1 MKQLVYPAVLY
12 RDSENDAFTIAIH
25 DLGIVADGKTV
36 EDAYFVA
43 QEHLTAMFE
52 CASKLGCEIDMPSPF
67 IKVWKENKP
76 KENIVILVDALA

>member
-1 MKQLVYPAVLY
+1 MKELVYPAVLY
-12 RDSENDAFTIAIH
+12 RDNENDAFTIAIH

-36 EDAYFVA
+36 EDAFFVA

-52 CASKLGCEIDMPSPF
+52 CASKLGCEIDAPSPF
-67 IKVWKENKP
+67 IKVWRDN

>member
-12 RDSENDAFTIAIH
+12 RDNENDAFTIAIH

-36 EDAYFVA
+36 EDAYFIA

-52 CASKLGCEIDMPSPF
+52 CAMRLDCEIEAPSPF
-67 IKVWKENKP
+67 IKVWNEN
-76 KENIVILVDALA
+76 KENIVILVDALT

>member
-1 MKQLVYPAVLY
+1 MRQLVYPAVLY
-12 RDSENDAFTIAIH
+12 KDDESDAFTIAIH

-36 EDAYFVA
+36 EDAYFIA

-52 CASKLGCEIDMPSPF
+52 CANKLGCEIDMPSPF
-67 IKVWKENKP
+67 INVWRDN